1 MKKQQVISQK
11 FMEQYF
17 SIAKLLF
24 NDAILNKSPKAGFER
39 VKKIETDLYR
49 LYDDSGKSVGILD
62 PQTFWRALQ
71 KTEVAKHFNWDKETY
86 QIVCAKL
93 N

>member
-24 NDAILNKSPKAGFER
+24 NDAMLNKTTDTGFDR

-71 KTEVAKHFNWDKETY
+71 RTEVSKYFNWDKSTY